1 MPSRFVFD
9 EPHYRA
15 LDHARIEFLRNL
27 LPEWKRELQLNSA
40 LDVGCG
46 VGHFAALLQQLGFE
60 VKAFEGRAENAEE
73 AEHRVNGLKVYIG
86 EAEEIGSFGIGSF
99 DLVLALGLLYHLEN
113 PFRVIRHLRDIT
125 AKLLVIE
132 SMCVNDPN
140 PVLCLRDEG
149 HGEDQGL
156 RYVAFYPS
164 EACLAKMLYSAGFP
178 FVYRFLKLP
187 DHPDFSAKLRKHRV
201 RTMLAASAAP
211 LTEAYLAKMVEP
223 TTPADP
229 WISTVG
235 KTWNQMVRLSRFAL
249 KPWPEKMAVLRRR
262 GRWASV
268 DRRGVKF

>member
-27 LPEWKRELQLNSA
+27 LPDWKRQLQLSSA

-60 VKAFEGRAENAEE
+60 VNAFEGRAENAEE
-73 AEHRVNGLKVYIG
+73 AERRVSGLKVHVG
-86 EAEEIGSFGIGSF
+86 EAEEIGSFGMGSF

-113 PFRVIRHLRDIT
+113 PFRVIRQLRHIT
-125 AKLLVIE
+125 GKLLVIE
-132 SMCVNDPN
+132 SMCIDDPN

-149 HGEDQGL
+149 HGGDQGL

-187 DHPDFSAKLRKHRV
+187 DHPDFSERLGKHRV
-201 RTMLAASAAP
+201 RTMLAASATR
-211 LTEAYLAKMVEP
+211 LSEAYLAEMAEP
-223 TTPADP
+223 ATPEDP

-235 KTWNQMVRLSRFAL
+235 NMWNQAARLGRFAL
-249 KPWPEKMAVLRRR
+249 KPWPEKMAALRRR
-262 GRWASV
+262 MTLGMR
-268 DRRGVKF
+268 